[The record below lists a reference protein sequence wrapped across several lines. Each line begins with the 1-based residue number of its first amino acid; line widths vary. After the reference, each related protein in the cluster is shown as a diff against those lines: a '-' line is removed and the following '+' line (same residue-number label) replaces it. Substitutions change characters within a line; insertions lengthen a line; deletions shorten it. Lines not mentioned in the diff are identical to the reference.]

1 MVIKMKLII
10 PASVDVK
17 SMVSGLNLSDTLSK
31 NLKHRIYYILSCIIV
46 HDGNMEFYE
55 DSDYYRTM
63 CSENMKEILGPR
75 YYRQA
80 MNLLMNTDDPVIECN
95 QSYQTGK
102 YCKSYRLTD
111 NYNTGEVKYRS
122 LPEDLDLVN
131 RIKENRPSY
140 REGLAMMDKYDFLIS
155 QFDKHRLSVD
165 LSAYEYIYNMYQ
177 KLKERVIKDNKYQ
190 MIIIHNLIGRWLN
203 ILDRLND
210 GDLNPLVSGKNHRLN
225 SLFTQIPKSLRSWIL
240 CNGRPLVG
248 IDVKACQPYLLASV
262 MKDEFFTFGIEG
274 YNLKSIYPSLFK
286 ELYDRNLVQ
295 GLWDTRND
303 WVVSSTGYTDNYDIN
318 ITSNTCNNI
327 SYTSSTIKYS
337 PFMWCHF
344 FKPLE
349 IMNIQ
354 EYQSIPF
361 EQDYYSFVIKTNS
374 DTEIT
379 PEELE
384 KERSSFKKSTMYILF
399 DDNQSRRKNNPKV
412 KYMNQCYPG
421 VTKWLELAL
430 EHIGGKELSYI
441 LQRSESYFL
450 LNKVSRQFNQENPDA
465 PIFTIH
471 DGLYTH
477 EEYVDQLRV
486 LITDTGLELTG
497 ILPGVKIEHPRIE
510 LNPSI
515 EDVDKLWKKVKWV
528 TNQKQFDKKKRRVF
542 QSNIDRALKFINTIN

>member
-1 MVIKMKLII
+1 MRLIV

-55 DSDYYRTM
+55 DNDYYRTM

-111 NYNTGEVKYRS
+111 KYNTGEVKYRS

-131 RIKENRPSY
+131 RIKANRPSY

-165 LSAYEYIYNMYQ
+165 LSVYEYIYNMYQ
-177 KLKERVIKDNKYQ
+177 QLKERVIKDNKYQ
-190 MIIIHNLIGRWLN
+190 MMIIHNLIGRWLN

-240 CNGRPLVG
+240 CNERPIVG
-248 IDVKACQPYLLASV
+248 VDVKACQPYLLATI
-262 MKDEFFTFGIEG
+262 MKDVFFSSRVEG
-274 YNLKSIYPSLFK
+274 YNLKSIYPTLYN
-286 ELYDRNLVQ
+286 ELYNRNLIR
-295 GLWDTRND
+295 GIWDTENE
-303 WVVSSTGYTDNYDIN
+303 WVVNSTGYTTNYVTN
-318 ITSNTCNNI
+318 STGNTCNNL
-327 SYTSSTIKYS
+327 SYSTSTTKYS

-344 FKPLE
+344 FEPTE
-349 IMNIQ
+349 YWNIQ

-374 DTEIT
+374 DNETT

-384 KERSSFKKSTMYILF
+384 KERSSFKKNTMYILF
-399 DDNQSRRKNNPKV
+399 DGNQSRRKNNPKV
-412 KYMNQCYPG
+412 KYMDQCFPG
-421 VTKWLELAL
+421 VNKWLELAL

-450 LNKVSRQFNQENPDA
+450 LNKVSRRFNQENPDA

-477 EEYVDQLRV
+477 EEYVDQLKV
-486 LITDTGLELTG
+486 LITDTGLDLTG
-497 ILPGVKIEHPRIE
+497 ILPGVKIECPRIE

-515 EDVDKLWKKVKWV
+515 EDVDKYWKKVKWV
-528 TNQKQFDKKKRRVF
+528 TNQKRFDKKKRSVF

>member
-1 MVIKMKLII
+1 MIVSI
-10 PASVDVK
+10 PVSVDVK

-31 NLKHRIYYILSCIIV
+31 NLKHRIYYILSRIVV

-55 DSDYYRTM
+55 DNDYYRTM
-63 CSENMKEILGPR
+63 CSENMKDILGPR
-75 YYRQA
+75 YYRHA
-80 MNLLMNTDDPVIECN
+80 MNLLMDTDNPVIECN

-111 NYNTGEVKYRS
+111 RYNTGEVEYRS
-122 LPEDLDLVN
+122 IPEDLDMVN
-131 RIKENRPSY
+131 RIKKSRPSY
-140 REGLAMMDKYDFLIS
+140 MEGLAMMDKYDFLIS

-165 LSAYEYIYNMYQ
+165 PSVFEYITNMYWQ
-177 KLKERVIKDNKYQ
+177 LKELVIRDNKYQ
-190 MIIIHNLIGRWLN
+190 LMIIHNLIGRWLN

-210 GDLNPLVSGKNHRLN
+210 GDLNPMVSGKNHRLN
-225 SLFTQIPKSLRSWIL
+225 SLFTQIPKNLRPWIL
-240 CNGRPLVG
+240 CDGKPLVG
-248 IDVKACQPYLLASV
+248 VDVKSCQPYLLATV
-262 MKDEFFTFGIEG
+262 MENEFFTSSFEG
-274 YNLKSIYPSLFK
+274 YNLKTIYPSLFK
-286 ELYDRNLVQ
+286 ELYDRNIVK
-295 GLWDTRND
+295 GFWDIGNEL
-303 WVVSSTGYTDNYDIN
+303 VVSSTGYTTNYFIN
-318 ITSNTCNNI
+318 STGNTCNNI
-327 SYTSSTIKYS
+327 SYSTSTIKYS
-337 PFMWCHF
+337 PFMWCHYF
-344 FKPLE
+344 EPKE
-349 IMNIQ
+349 INNIQ
-354 EYQSIPF
+354 EYQSIPY

-421 VTKWLELAL
+421 VNKWLELAL

-450 LNKVSRQFNQENPDA
+450 LNKVSRRFNQENPDA

-497 ILPGVKIEHPRIE
+497 ILPGVKIECPRID

-515 EDVDKLWKKVKWV
+515 EDVDKHWKKVKWV
-528 TNQKQFDKKKRRVF
+528 TNQKQFDKKKRSVF